1 MNLLTHRRSYA
12 IALCLL
18 GKSAVFAPT
27 AFAAPIDTYPGF
39 LSADEVEHFASS
51 VDVDK
56 EGIWHEANKGRGV
69 TTFDPALFERLLD
82 VTCTQLTAE
91 EQHQMQYLR
100 SIPVTKITGNTH
112 VHVDRHHDSG
122 EPVEGKAAFIVLN
135 ENPHATFVHGST
147 DVHAEAGDL
156 VVFDADV
163 PHNTQ
168 VARGTL
174 SLVGPVDLRRLTP
187 VGGGSSPTGSKGSK
201 GAKSPKS
208 PKAPKASKGSKGEGL
223 PAEPCGRGM
232 AMCPCTVRRMQ
243 DLGDRELTLQYMTDR
258 FKEEGSVRSF
268 VDSLGY
274 EVDLNSGTGEK
285 DNALSKE
292 DCESLMSLID
302 HDSYS
307 NVEEPEFQDIQKY
320 VDESDLVSVIGKVSG
335 GYHCLC
341 LPLNVS
347 RGSFKHIRSD
357 IADIP
362 VVFLMG
368 RANSTPCSIF
378 TKKLSGLP
386 FLSKLS

>member
-1 MNLLTHRRSYA
+1 MNLLTHRSSTA

-18 GKSAVFAPT
+18 GGSAISAPT

-56 EGIWHEANKGRGV
+56 EGIWREANKGRGA
-69 TTFDPALFERLLD
+69 TPLDPAIFERLLD
-82 VTCTQLTAE
+82 VTGTRLTAE
-91 EQHQMQYLR
+91 ELR
-100 SIPVTKITGNTH
+100 SIPITKITGTTER
-112 VHVDRHHDSG
+112 HVDYHYSDDSFG
-122 EPVEGKAAFIVLN
+122 TEPVEGRSAFVFLHS
-135 ENPHATFVHGST
+135 NPDAKFVHGST
-147 DVHAEAGDL
+147 EIHAKAGDL